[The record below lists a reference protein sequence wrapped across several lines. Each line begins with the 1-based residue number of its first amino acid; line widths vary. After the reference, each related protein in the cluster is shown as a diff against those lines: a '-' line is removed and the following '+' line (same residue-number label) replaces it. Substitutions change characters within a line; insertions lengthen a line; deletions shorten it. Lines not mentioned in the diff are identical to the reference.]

1 MALVFSRPDVND
13 HGLPHDPFKACVV
26 PRPIGWI
33 STMSPA
39 GVHNLAPYSFFNGVA
54 TAPPMVMFAS
64 NGRQP
69 HGAKD
74 SLANVEETGEFVAN
88 LATWDLREAM
98 NRSSAPLGPDVDEF
112 AFAGLEAL
120 PAKLVR
126 PARVA
131 GAPVHLECVHH
142 QTVDLPSNEP
152 EGRNAI
158 VIGQVVGVH
167 IEDGL
172 ISDGILDLSRV
183 QPLARLGYF
192 DYTVVNE
199 MFSISRPR
207 SPKS

>member
-1 MALVFSRPDVND
+1 MFYRTDVND

-33 STMSPA
+33 STLSPA

-88 LATWDLREAM
+88 LATWDLRDAM

-120 PAKLVR
+120 PATLVR

-142 QTVDLPSNEP
+142 QTVDLPSTDP
-152 EGRNAI
+152 GGRNAI

-199 MFSISRPR
+199 MFSISRPKAPQ
-207 SPKS
+207 S

>member
-1 MALVFSRPDVND
+1 MFYRTDVND

-33 STMSPA
+33 STLSPA

-88 LATWDLREAM
+88 LATWDLRDAM

-120 PAKLVR
+120 PATLVR
-126 PARVA
+126 PARVS

-142 QTVDLPSNEP
+142 QTVDLPSNDP
-152 EGRNAI
+152 GGRNAI

-167 IEDGL
+167 IDDGL
-172 ISDGILDLSRV
+172 ISEGILDLSRV

-199 MFSISRPR
+199 MFSISRPKAPQ
-207 SPKS
+207 S

>member
-1 MALVFSRPDVND
+1 MFYRTDVND

-207 SPKS
+207 TPKS

>member
-1 MALVFSRPDVND
+1 MFYRTDVND

-112 AFAGLEAL
+112 AFAGLE
-120 PAKLVR
+120 
-126 PARVA
+126 
-131 GAPVHLECVHH
+131 
-142 QTVDLPSNEP
+142 
-152 EGRNAI
+152 
-158 VIGQVVGVH
+158 
-167 IEDGL
+167 
-172 ISDGILDLSRV
+172 
-183 QPLARLGYF
+183 
-192 DYTVVNE
+192 
-199 MFSISRPR
+199 
-207 SPKS
+207 

>member
-1 MALVFSRPDVND
+1 MFYRTDVND

-33 STMSPA
+33 STLSPA

-88 LATWDLREAM
+88 LATWDLRDAM

-120 PAKLVR
+120 PATLVR

-142 QTVDLPSNEP
+142 QTVDLPSNDP
-152 EGRNAI
+152 GGRNAI

-167 IEDGL
+167 IDDGL

-199 MFSISRPR
+199 MFSISRPKAPQ
-207 SPKS
+207 S

>member
-1 MALVFSRPDVND
+1 MFYRTDVND

-33 STMSPA
+33 STLSPA

-54 TAPPMVMFAS
+54 AAPPMVMFAS

-88 LATWDLREAM
+88 LATWDLRDAM

-120 PAKLVR
+120 PATLVR

-142 QTVDLPSNEP
+142 QTVDLPSNDP
-152 EGRNAI
+152 GGRNAI

-167 IEDGL
+167 IDDSL

-199 MFSISRPR
+199 MFSISRPKAPQ
-207 SPKS
+207 S

>member
-1 MALVFSRPDVND
+1 MFYRTDVND

-74 SLANVEETGEFVAN
+74 SLANVEQTGEFVAN

-120 PAKLVR
+120 PATLVR

-142 QTVDLPSNEP
+142 RTVDLPSNEP

-207 SPKS
+207 SRKS

>member
-1 MALVFSRPDVND
+1 MFYRTDVND

-142 QTVDLPSNEP
+142 RTVDLPSNEP

>member
-1 MALVFSRPDVND
+1 MFYRTDVND

>member
-1 MALVFSRPDVND
+1 MFYRTDVND

-33 STMSPA
+33 STMSSD
-39 GVHNLAPYSFFNGVA
+39 GIHNLAPYSFFNGVS

-88 LATWDLREAM
+88 LATWDLRDAM
-98 NRSSAPLGPDVDEF
+98 NRSSAPLGRDVDEF
-112 AFAGLEAL
+112 AFAGLKAL

-142 QTVDLPSNEP
+142 QTVDLPSEDP
-152 EGRNAI
+152 GARNAI
-158 VIGQVVGVH
+158 VIGQVIGVH
-167 IEDGL
+167 IEDD
-172 ISDGILDLSRV
+172 IIADGILDLSRI
-183 QPLARLGYF
+183 QPLARLGYL

-199 MFSISRPR
+199 IFSIARPKR
-207 SPKS
+207 AQPS

>member
-1 MALVFSRPDVND
+1 
-13 HGLPHDPFKACVV
+13 
-26 PRPIGWI
+26 
-33 STMSPA
+33 MSPA

-207 SPKS
+207 TPKS

>member
-1 MALVFSRPDVND
+1 MFYRTDVND

-33 STMSPA
+33 STLSPA

-88 LATWDLREAM
+88 LATWDLRDAM

-120 PAKLVR
+120 PATLVR

-142 QTVDLPSNEP
+142 QTVELPSNDP
-152 EGRNAI
+152 GGRNAI

-167 IEDGL
+167 IDDGL

-199 MFSISRPR
+199 MFSISRPKAPQ
-207 SPKS
+207 S

>member
-1 MALVFSRPDVND
+1 MFYRTDVND

-33 STMSPA
+33 STLSPA

-88 LATWDLREAM
+88 LATWDLRDAM

-120 PAKLVR
+120 PATLVR
-126 PARVA
+126 PVRVA

-142 QTVDLPSNEP
+142 QTVDLPSNDP
-152 EGRNAI
+152 GGRNAI

-167 IEDGL
+167 IDDGL

-199 MFSISRPR
+199 MFSMSRPKEPQ
-207 SPKS
+207 S

>member
-1 MALVFSRPDVND
+1 VFYRTDVND

-74 SLANVEETGEFVAN
+74 SLANVEGTGEFVAN

>member
-1 MALVFSRPDVND
+1 MFYRTDVND

-152 EGRNAI
+152 DGRNAI

>member
-1 MALVFSRPDVND
+1 VFYRTDVND

-64 NGRQP
+64 NGLQP

>member
-1 MALVFSRPDVND
+1 MFYRTDVND

-33 STMSPA
+33 STLSPA

-88 LATWDLREAM
+88 LATWDLRDAM

-120 PAKLVR
+120 PATLVR

-142 QTVDLPSNEP
+142 RTVDLPSNDP
-152 EGRNAI
+152 GGRNAI

-167 IEDGL
+167 IDDGL

-183 QPLARLGYF
+183 QPLARMGYF

-199 MFSISRPR
+199 MFSISRPKAPQ
-207 SPKS
+207 S

>member
-1 MALVFSRPDVND
+1 MFYRTDVND

-74 SLANVEETGEFVAN
+74 SLANVEGTGEFVAN

>member
-1 MALVFSRPDVND
+1 VFYRTDVND

-33 STMSPA
+33 STLSPA

-74 SLANVEETGEFVAN
+74 SLANVEQTGEFVAN
-88 LATWDLREAM
+88 LATWDLRDAM

-120 PAKLVR
+120 PATLVR

-142 QTVDLPSNEP
+142 QTVDLPSNDP
-152 EGRNAI
+152 GGRNAI

-167 IEDGL
+167 IDDGL

-199 MFSISRPR
+199 MFSISRPKAPQ
-207 SPKS
+207 S

>member
-1 MALVFSRPDVND
+1 MFYRTDVND

-33 STMSPA
+33 STLSPA

-74 SLANVEETGEFVAN
+74 SLANVEQTGEFVAN
-88 LATWDLREAM
+88 LATWDLRDAM

-120 PAKLVR
+120 PATLVR

-142 QTVDLPSNEP
+142 QTVDLPSNDP
-152 EGRNAI
+152 GGRNAI

-167 IEDGL
+167 IDDGL

-199 MFSISRPR
+199 MFSISRPKAPQ
-207 SPKS
+207 S

>member
-1 MALVFSRPDVND
+1 MFYRTDVND

-33 STMSPA
+33 STLSPA

-88 LATWDLREAM
+88 LATWDLRDAM

-120 PAKLVR
+120 PATLVR

-142 QTVDLPSNEP
+142 QTVDLPSNDP
-152 EGRNAI
+152 GGRNAI

-167 IEDGL
+167 IDDSL

-199 MFSISRPR
+199 MFSISRPKAPQ
-207 SPKS
+207 S

>member
-1 MALVFSRPDVND
+1 MFYRTDVND

-33 STMSPA
+33 STLSPA

-88 LATWDLREAM
+88 LATWELRDAM

-112 AFAGLEAL
+112 AVAGLEAL
-120 PAKLVR
+120 PGTLVR

-142 QTVDLPSNEP
+142 RTVDLPP
-152 EGRNAI
+152 DDRGGRNAI

-167 IEDGL
+167 IDDGL
-172 ISDGILDLSRV
+172 ISDGILDLSRA

-199 MFSISRPR
+199 IFSISRPKPPQ
-207 SPKS
+207 S

>member
-1 MALVFSRPDVND
+1 MFYRTDVND

-33 STMSPA
+33 STLSPA

-88 LATWDLREAM
+88 LATWDLRDAM

-120 PAKLVR
+120 PATLVR
-126 PARVA
+126 PVRVA

-142 QTVDLPSNEP
+142 QTVDLPSNDP
-152 EGRNAI
+152 GGRNAI

-167 IEDGL
+167 IDDGL

-199 MFSISRPR
+199 MFSISRPKEPQ
-207 SPKS
+207 S

>member
-1 MALVFSRPDVND
+1 MFYRTDVND

-33 STMSPA
+33 STLSPA

-88 LATWDLREAM
+88 LATWDLRDAM

-120 PAKLVR
+120 PATLVR

-142 QTVDLPSNEP
+142 QTVDLPSNDP
-152 EGRNAI
+152 GGRNAI

-167 IEDGL
+167 IDDGL

-199 MFSISRPR
+199 MFSISRPKEPQ
-207 SPKS
+207 S

>member
-1 MALVFSRPDVND
+1 MFYRTDVND

-88 LATWDLREAM
+88 LATWDLRDAM

-142 QTVDLPSNEP
+142 RTVDLPSNEP

-207 SPKS
+207 PAKS

>member
-1 MALVFSRPDVND
+1 VFYRTDVND

>member
-1 MALVFSRPDVND
+1 MR
-13 HGLPHDPFKACVV
+13 
-26 PRPIGWI
+26 
-33 STMSPA
+33 
-39 GVHNLAPYSFFNGVA
+39 NL
-54 TAPPMVMFAS
+54 
-64 NGRQP
+64 
-69 HGAKD
+69 
-74 SLANVEETGEFVAN
+74 L
-88 LATWDLREAM
+88 
-98 NRSSAPLGPDVDEF
+98 F

>member
-1 MALVFSRPDVND
+1 MFYRTDVND

-33 STMSPA
+33 STLSPA

-88 LATWDLREAM
+88 LATWDLRDAM

-120 PAKLVR
+120 PATLVR
-126 PARVA
+126 PARGA

-142 QTVDLPSNEP
+142 QTVDLPSNDP
-152 EGRNAI
+152 GGRNAI

-167 IEDGL
+167 IDDGL

-199 MFSISRPR
+199 MFTISRPKAPQ
-207 SPKS
+207 S

>member
-1 MALVFSRPDVND
+1 MTMACRTTPSRRAWYLVQSA
-13 HGLPHDPFKACVV
+13 GLV
-26 PRPIGWI
+26 PL
-33 STMSPA
+33 SPA

-88 LATWDLREAM
+88 LATWDLRDAM

-120 PAKLVR
+120 PATLVR

-142 QTVDLPSNEP
+142 QTVDLPSTDP
-152 EGRNAI
+152 GGRNAI

-199 MFSISRPR
+199 MFSISRPKAPQ
-207 SPKS
+207 S